1 MLHVLYACIYLH
13 YKYFLLYFLIRQS
26 IVIQIET
33 EARPFHNY
41 VLFLLCFLTSFPH
54 EAPKIEYVT
63 YMYNKMSRYIQ
74 GSYI

>member
-1 MLHVLYACIYLH
+1 MYYMHVFTSTIE
-13 YKYFLLYFLIRQS
+13 YFLLYFLIRQS
-26 IVIQIET
+26 IVIHIET
-33 EARPFHNY
+33 EDRPFHNH
-41 VLFLLCFLTSFPH
+41 VLFLLCFLTSFSH